1 MMASAL
7 ILGFMIALGLALT
20 AGLLLWKQRRE
31 QSRLPYPP
39 SISRT
44 AAPGLNPLLHDETM
58 ASAAQSGVASA
69 GGPDG
74 VSRVSIVAGAPR
86 QTHALQPGRPLLIGR
101 KSRHGISLTNH
112 RVSREHARLVLVGGA
127 VQLTDLGSTNG
138 TFVNEDKRRLS
149 PHAPELLR
157 PGQVF
162 WIGPDVKLT
171 VDAPQELASPN
182 RQV

>member
-7 ILGFMIALGLALT
+7 ILGFVIALGLAFT
-20 AGLLLWKQRRE
+20 AVLLLWKQRRE

-58 ASAAQSGVASA
+58 ASAAAREAASG
-69 GGPDG
+69 GRPDMIG
-74 VSRVSIVAGAPR
+74 RVSVVAGAPR
-86 QTHALQPGRPLLIGR
+86 QTHALPPGRPLIIGR
-101 KSRHGISLTNH
+101 KSRHGISLANH

-171 VDAPQELASPN
+171 VDASQDLSSPR
-182 RQV
+182 RQR